1 MKLKKV
7 VVLFF
12 IGLLLFTGNSCMSP
26 IGQTVAVIENF
37 TSTWLNRKYH
47 SDAIQQLLTE
57 HSREEMVLIRYYVD
71 STADHPAPR
80 LSCEESEERM
90 KWYMADKGFPT
101 SFFNGTDYLKGT
113 PNLEDD
119 SWEGRIKAIK
129 EAFNGKIMEV
139 NARIPQVSIGATCKK
154 NETKDDFTIEVSVK
168 AIDKVTSSSLQ
179 LNIALV
185 ESNIAYKAINGE
197 NMHFHVFRE
206 WIKPPEITDTIGI
219 PLTIEEF
226 GDQFDTEFTYHLN
239 SELYQQDLAIV
250 MFVQDLNSKVILQG
264 LEIKLN

>member
-1 MKLKKV
+1 MKYKKG
-7 VVLFF
+7 VVLLF
-12 IGLLLFTGNSCMSP
+12 ISLLLFTGNNCMSP
-26 IGQTVAVIENF
+26 TGQTVAVIENF

-47 SDAIQQLLTE
+47 SDAMQQLLEE

-71 STADHPAPR
+71 STSDHPTPR

-90 KWYMADKGFPT
+90 KWFMPDKGLPT

-119 SWEGRIKAIK
+119 SWEGKIKAIK
-129 EAFNGKIMEV
+129 EAYNGKIMEV
-139 NARIPQVSIGATCKK
+139 NARIPPVSIGATCKI
-154 NETKDDFTIEVSVK
+154 NETKDNFTIEVSVK

-185 ESNIAYKAINGE
+185 ESNIAFDAVSSE
-197 NMHFHVFRE
+197 TMHFQVFRE
-206 WIKPPEITDTIGI
+206 WIKPPEIKDTIGI
-219 PLTIEEF
+219 PISISKF
-226 GDQFDTEFTYHLN
+226 GDQFDTQFTYHLN
-239 SELYQQDLAIV
+239 SELYKKDLAIIL
-250 MFVQDLNSKVILQG
+250 FVQDLNSKAILQG